1 MVGGPVGAQRFPG
14 ALGREQGCSG
24 PGCGRAACPPSVP
37 RLPGDSPQVVQTE
50 LPARNCAGLQSGH
63 VSKERGAVRAVSPWR
78 GRTGRRAPQASS
90 LGLVLPPSAPG
101 APLPSSPGAW
111 CSCQPRAPFSPAAP
125 HSALPSSAFLSRD
138 RPPQEGSGPLR
149 RVGVAVMKNQSS

>member
-1 MVGGPVGAQRFPG
+1 MLQPGWLKTTSIYYLTVLEAGGLKSRCG
-14 ALGREQGCSG
+14 QGHAPSEG
-24 PGCGRAACPPSVP
+24 SRGGSFLASFSFQWLQMPSVRGP
-37 RLPGDSPQVVQTE
+37 IPQVSVW
-50 LPARNCAGLQSGH
+50 S
-63 VSKERGAVRAVSPWR
+63 S
-78 GRTGRRAPQASS
+78 QASS